1 MLESDFEDNEYKCRD
16 LSTLLK
22 SVDLVFWSATYPELK
37 LLHIS
42 PSSEMIFHFSPEKLV
57 NKNNLWYHYIHPDDA
72 YIVQDAAKQRELK
85 GESSAEYRIVLEN
98 EKVRRIHEYSWL
110 AYNTDHHPVQVNGI
124 IADVTGFELDE
135 HTFKQNK
142 ERYTLLFESN
152 SAAMLLINPKNSFI
166 VDANAAACK
175 YYGWSYEEITSK
187 KITDINTLSEEQI
200 INEMKKAKNESR
212 NYFLFKHRLANGD
225 IRDVEVYSG
234 PIIIDGETLLHS
246 IIHDITERKL
256 AEAELKRKEMQLRT
270 AQKVAHVGSWEIDF
284 NSGRV
289 DASEEARRIY
299 GLEGEKL
306 TINRIKQIPLP
317 EYHPKL
323 DKALRDL
330 VELKVPYDIYFR
342 VTRQTDGSIRDIHSV
357 AEYYAERNVVIGT
370 IKDITEQK
378 KKEEKLLAYADE
390 LEKKNRE
397 LDVALT
403 RAEEATR
410 AKSEFLANMS
420 HEIRTP
426 MNGIIGMIGLLLD
439 TELTDEQQHYAET
452 VQLSGD
458 SLLGIINDILDFS
471 KIEAGRLEL
480 ETVNFD
486 LHNMLDDFAAMLS
499 IKAHEKNLEFICA
512 AAPDVPLC
520 VCGDPGRLQQ
530 VLTNLVGNAIKFT
543 HQGEVVVYV
552 TLESETNT
560 SALLRFSVRDT
571 GVGIPVDKIS
581 HLFTKFYQVDA
592 STTRQ
597 YGGTGLGLAISK
609 QLVEMMGGEIGV
621 KSQEGEGSEF
631 WFTVNLIKQLDSN
644 RKKADCIGLQGAH
657 ILVIADNATNRE
669 ILVKHLSSW
678 GARAKEAVDG
688 PTALQAMYHAYED
701 GERFEVVILDMHMP
715 GMDGG
720 SVAAGIKSDK
730 YLKDTSLVMLSSL
743 GKNTGL
749 KDFEEKL
756 FEACL
761 IKPVKRK
768 ELSDVLSI
776 ILTMEKQKHETK
788 THVNVRSSPQQQE
801 KSLRIL
807 LAEDNIVN
815 QKVAQ
820 SMLQKTGHR
829 VDTVA
834 NGMEAIRALETLPY
848 DLVLMDVQMPEM
860 DGFEATKHIRNPQSV
875 VLNHEIPV
883 IAMTAHAMKGD
894 KERCLQAGMNDYIAK
909 PVSLQSLRK
918 ILDKWQITK
927 QKESHFGVIST
938 EETKSTEKPLIFDK
952 QALFERTMNDE
963 KLVRKLISIFLK
975 DLPKQM
981 TALKENV
988 KKRDFENIKWYAH
1001 YIKGSSANMGAMG
1014 LSTVAANMEKAAK
1027 DSLSDE
1033 IDILMSELEEQ
1044 YELLMVQL
1052 NEV

>member
-1 MLESDFEDNEYKCRD
+1 MLESDFGDNECKNRD

-22 SVDLVFWSATYPELK
+22 SVDFVFWSATYPELK
-37 LLHIS
+37 LLQIS
-42 PSSEMIFHFSPEKLV
+42 PSSEKIFCFNPKELV
-57 NKNNLWYHYIHPDDA
+57 NKNNLWYHYIHPDD
-72 YIVQDAAKQRELK
+72 IHLVHDTAKQRELK

-98 EKVRRIHEYSWL
+98 KKVYKIYEYSWL
-110 AYNTDHHPVQVNGI
+110 TYNTDHHPVQVSGI
-124 IADVTGFELDE
+124 IADVTGLELDE
-135 HTFKQNK
+135 HTFQQNK
-142 ERYTLLFESN
+142 ERYTSLFESN

-175 YYGWSYEEITSK
+175 YYGWSYEEIIAK
-187 KITDINTLSEEQI
+187 KITHINTLSEEQI

-234 PIIIDGETLLHS
+234 PIIIEGETLLHS

-299 GLEGEKL
+299 GFEGEQL

-342 VTRQTDGSIRDIHSV
+342 ITRQTDGSIRDIHSV

-370 IKDITEQK
+370 INDITEQK

-397 LDVALT
+397 LDIALT
-403 RAEEATR
+403 RAEEATQ

-426 MNGIIGMIGLLLD
+426 MNGIIGMTGLLLD
-439 TELTDEQQHYAET
+439 TELTDEQRHYAET

-480 ETVNFD
+480 ESVNFD
-486 LHNMLDDFAAMLS
+486 LYSMLDDFAAMIC
-499 IKAHEKNLEFICA
+499 IKAHEKDLEFICA
-512 AAPDVPLC
+512 AAPDVTGC
-520 VCGDPGRLQQ
+520 VRGDPGRLQQ

-543 HQGEVVVYV
+543 RQGEVVVYV

-560 SALLRFSVRDT
+560 SALLRISVRDT
-571 GVGIPVDKIS
+571 GVGIPADKIS
-581 HLFTKFYQVDA
+581 HLFSKFYQVDA

-644 RKKADCIGLQGAH
+644 RKKAHCLGIQDAH
-657 ILVIADNATNRE
+657 ILVVDDNATNRE
-669 ILVKHLSSW
+669 ILIKHLSSW

-701 GERFEVVILDMHMP
+701 GERFEAVILDMHMP

-720 SVAAGIKSDK
+720 SVAAVIKSDK

-743 GKNTGL
+743 GKNAGR

-761 IKPVKRK
+761 IKPVKHK
-768 ELSDVLSI
+768 ELSDVLST
-776 ILTMEKQKHETK
+776 ILTMEKKKHETK
-788 THVNVRSSPQQQE
+788 THVHVCSSPQQQE

-820 SMLQKTGHR
+820 SMLQIWKKHQR
-829 VDTVA
+829 
-834 NGMEAIRALETLPY
+834 IPC
-848 DLVLMDVQMPEM
+848 QM
-860 DGFEATKHIRNPQSV
+860 K
-875 VLNHEIPV
+875 
-883 IAMTAHAMKGD
+883 
-894 KERCLQAGMNDYIAK
+894 
-909 PVSLQSLRK
+909 
-918 ILDKWQITK
+918 
-927 QKESHFGVIST
+927 
-938 EETKSTEKPLIFDK
+938 
-952 QALFERTMNDE
+952 
-963 KLVRKLISIFLK
+963 
-975 DLPKQM
+975 
-981 TALKENV
+981 
-988 KKRDFENIKWYAH
+988 
-1001 YIKGSSANMGAMG
+1001 
-1014 LSTVAANMEKAAK
+1014 
-1027 DSLSDE
+1027 
-1033 IDILMSELEEQ
+1033 
-1044 YELLMVQL
+1044 
-1052 NEV
+1052 

>member
-1 MLESDFEDNEYKCRD
+1 VLESDFGDNECKNRD

>member
-1 MLESDFEDNEYKCRD
+1 VLESDFGDNECKNRD

-42 PSSEMIFHFSPEKLV
+42 PSSEKIFCFNPEKLV
-57 NKNNLWYHYIHPDDA
+57 DKNNLWYHYIHPDDVHIA
-72 YIVQDAAKQRELK
+72 QDASKHREMK

-124 IADVTGFELDE
+124 IADVTELDE

-152 SAAMLLINPKNSFI
+152 SAAMLLINPKNSSI
-166 VDANAAACK
+166 VDANTAACE

-187 KITDINTLSEEQI
+187 KITDINMLPEDEI
-200 INEMKKAKNESR
+200 ISEMKRAAKESR
-212 NYFLFKHRLANGD
+212 SHFFFKHCLANGE
-225 IRDVEVYSG
+225 IRDVEVYSK
-234 PIIIDGETLLHS
+234 PITSDGETLLHS

-256 AEAELKRKEMQLRT
+256 AEADLKRKEMQLRT
-270 AQKVAHVGSWEIDF
+270 AQKVAHIGSWEIDF

-306 TINRIKQIPLP
+306 TVNRIQQVPMP
-317 EYHPKL
+317 EYRSKL

-342 VTRQTDGSIRDIHSV
+342 VTRKTDGSIRDIHSV
-357 AEYYAERNVVIGT
+357 AEYYAERSVVIGT
-370 IKDITEQK
+370 IQDITEQK
-378 KKEEKLLAYADE
+378 KKEEKLLAYANE
-390 LEKKNRE
+390 LETKNRE
-397 LDVALT
+397 LDVALI
-403 RAEEATR
+403 RAEEATQ

-426 MNGIIGMIGLLLD
+426 MNGIIGMTGLLLD
-439 TELTDEQQHYAET
+439 TELTDEQRHYAEI

-458 SLLGIINDILDFS
+458 SLLGLINDILDFS

-480 ETVNFD
+480 ETVDFD
-486 LHNMLDDFAAMLS
+486 LHNMIDDFAAMLS
-499 IKAHEKNLEFICA
+499 IKAHEKDLEFICA
-512 AAPDVPLC
+512 AAPDVPAC
-520 VCGDPGRLQQ
+520 VRSDPGRLQQ
-530 VLTNLVGNAIKFT
+530 ILTNLVGNAIKFT

-552 TLESETNT
+552 TLESETDT
-560 SALLRFSVRDT
+560 DALLRFSVRDT
-571 GVGIPVDKIS
+571 GVGIPADKIS
-581 HLFTKFYQVDA
+581 HLFSKFYQVDA

-631 WFTVNLIKQLDSN
+631 WFTVNLIKQLESN

-657 ILVIADNATNRE
+657 ILVVDDNATNRE

-678 GARAKEAVDG
+678 GAITKEAVDG
-688 PTALQAMYHAYED
+688 PTALQVMYRAYED
-701 GERFEVVILDMHMP
+701 GERFEIIILDMHMP

-720 SVAAGIKSDK
+720 SVATVIKSDK
-730 YLKDTSLVMLSSL
+730 NLKGTSLVMLSSL
-743 GKNTGL
+743 GKISGI
-749 KDFEEKL
+749 KDLEEKL
-756 FEACL
+756 FEAYL
-761 IKPVKRK
+761 VKPVRHN
-768 ELSDVLSI
+768 ELFDVLST

-788 THVNVRSSPQQQE
+788 THVNVSSLSQQQE

-820 SMLQKTGHR
+820 SMLQKMSHR

-834 NGMEAIRALETLPY
+834 NGMEAIRALEKLPY

-894 KERCLQAGMNDYIAK
+894 KEICLQAGMDDYITK
-909 PVSLQSLRK
+909 PISLQSLIKVLEKWK
-918 ILDKWQITK
+918 ITQ
-927 QKESHFGVIST
+927 QKESHFGVIAT
-938 EETKSTEKPLIFDK
+938 EGLKSTEKPLIFDK
-952 QALFERTMNDE
+952 QALLERTMNDE

-988 KKRDFENIKWYAH
+988 KKGDFENIKWYAH
-1001 YIKGSSANMGAMG
+1001 YIKGSSANMGAMA
-1014 LSTVAANMEKAAK
+1014 LSTVAADMEKAAK

-1033 IDILMSELEEQ
+1033 INILMPELEEQ
-1044 YELLMVQL
+1044 YELLTARL